1 VITGVVTNG
10 PVDARREKIAHLS
23 LEARIDFAVISGEFG
38 AGKPVPAIFVEA
50 MRRAGADPVETV
62 FAGDSVEHDIAGA
75 HAAGIHAIWL
85 NRTGRPWTV
94 PDVPRPHEVA
104 SLSALLPL
112 LAVKFPRGPA
122 RTGDEDYT

>member
-1 VITGVVTNG
+1 MITGVVTNG
-10 PVDARREKIAHLS
+10 PIDARREKIAHLS

-85 NRTGRPWTV
+85 NRTGRPWTA
-94 PDVPRPHEVA
+94 PHAPPPHGVA
-104 SLSALLPL
+104 SLSALLPI
-112 LAVKFPRGPA
+112 LAAKSYRVATRSGS
-122 RTGDEDYT
+122 EDYT